1 MRLMPDRSI
10 IVRPTSIVGD
20 RDDEMTMVWWL
31 WRMRH
36 GGRILVPGDGSDA
49 VQWIDVKDAGRFI
62 VALIERG
69 VAGSFNA
76 VGPSA
81 DQETFG
87 EMIRTMFK
95 GYGKVADLV
104 WVPKDFLYGLGLKS
118 ATDLPLWRPSSEWG
132 SFYKLSAMKSVHSGL
147 RHRSEQR
154 TFADVLGGYDAA
166 HKGSPHPY
174 LVKTNRGISA
184 ERESMVLTA
193 WAQARCVSGNKCRW
207 PLPRGEAPM
216 TEKPLLRSAKQ
227 AKRHFA
233 PREVLAAHQ
242 PFESEQN
249 LIANAYLRP
258 P

>member
-36 GGRILVPGDGSDA
+36 GGRILAPGDGSDA
-49 VQWIDVKDAGRFI
+49 VQWIDVKDVGRFI

-81 DQETFG
+81 AQETFG

-132 SFYKLSAMKSVHSGL
+132 SFYKLSAMKSVQSGL
-147 RHRSEQR
+147 RYRSEQR

-166 HKGSPHPY
+166 HEGSPHPY
-174 LVKTNRGISA
+174 LVKSNRGISA

-193 WAQARCVSGNKCRW
+193 WAQARCVSGNKCR
-207 PLPRGEAPM
+207 
-216 TEKPLLRSAKQ
+216 
-227 AKRHFA
+227 
-233 PREVLAAHQ
+233 
-242 PFESEQN
+242 
-249 LIANAYLRP
+249 
-258 P
+258 